1 MLPTDENLESAV
13 EQGDQLGELAG
24 EKEAQAAV
32 TSLQYSSGDAA
43 GIDSTVHS
51 GGFPNTLPPSQ
62 PVSLGPSSST
72 SEVAGII
79 RAMDQIRQR
88 LKRRSVVEAQDPATD
103 ENAGA
108 ASTMT
113 GFLRMRQT
121 AREWRMKT
129 WYCVLYKAHLYWY
142 ASKKDAR
149 VAKRLQGRVNVVG
162 AEVSTGHGKIHV
174 YPHAFVFTARNGQVY
189 FCSAPTDTEQQQWIE
204 EMNAASPKL
213 CGNPDKMAA
222 VQTRS
227 SSSTSTASSSES
239 GSNSTSS
246 FAFFGSNRGT
256 QQSFRRR
263 SSTSFGSRLEVHTKH
278 NNNNSKQSH
287 DDMRTCCCT
296 CELEFSALRRH
307 RYVCGSC
314 DQSFCRWHC
323 SKDVNISGEN
333 GTRSARVCDSCA
345 YRQYFI
351 TFAVALT
358 STMVEER
365 KKTSCSGIMGIHDC
379 FRHQRRHSSAA
390 ILQSVGDVEDAIKLI
405 PQCHRREWNELKLI
419 VSRPASFTALNLM
432 CLMKKYLHTPWL
444 FARTLCLFIP
454 IFEVDPNGDL
464 AEYWVQFIGMYVP
477 LVKSVYPDVAFEA
490 ATGLIRTASA
500 PEFNTD
506 RGTFDEQQAALYL
519 YIDVVVAICRRSPF
533 FALRTV
539 WECLAL
545 YDDARQKGNVVCANY
560 ILLLIYLVSSF
571 HGDSELVASLWLQDA
586 PEAQADAMVGAMDDL
601 FRVMDLA
608 GSEAPCTLAAQWIHA
623 KRSVDICRLRQCVLE
638 SAASSNEPET
648 TTLLEVLSPFPA
660 EAKSLYEELV
670 DTVTNNAAG
679 VSEMDSV
686 NQQSQRDPEQ
696 LFNDE
701 ANFVHNLT
709 VIAERLRLV
718 TPVAARKQALRGL
731 LHELQDHLAAAGS
744 SSYVYLPLDG
754 VDAGSATQI
763 LRVVPDEGKVFSTRC
778 RAPTMMVFE
787 ALVPESQRIVAPAT
801 GLTDQDNQDGKESE
815 AKVPFLSQGSAS
827 RKRVP
832 LHKLGR
838 QDSQMLDQL
847 LCSFEEASITSLVAN
862 AGADPSPESS
872 SQSNSFEDES
882 FQAELSIDEAQLIYG
897 ESTTA
902 SISGAAVQD
911 NEDAEVTDVAVGQA
925 TRRPE
930 TWEEKTKRIQASS
943 ELGDRPGWTLVSVIA
958 KSFDDLRQEVF
969 ALQLMTTLRSI
980 FHGNDLGHLYLRPY
994 RILCTGA
1001 NVGLIETLT
1010 DALSID
1016 AVKKQFGSL
1025 PQYFTALFGNES
1037 SIEYQEARQELI
1049 ASMAASSVYC
1059 YLFQIKDRHNGNIM
1073 IDRMGHIIHIDFG
1086 FMLGIAP
1093 GGAFSLEKDC
1103 PFKLTTEMVE
1113 LMGSNKS
1120 RGFKRFRELFLEGML
1135 AVRREYIKLLS
1146 IIHLT
1151 ITDSPFPCFQQ
1162 QSPGVV
1168 LDGFRR
1174 RLFLE
1179 HSDEVATEMILGLV
1193 SKSHNNWG
1201 MRQYDKFQKSTNGIL
1216 S

>member
-1 MLPTDENLESAV
+1 MAGEMHAADAARISEPLPLPPSAAVSPRMALPTRIESVV
-13 EQGDQLGELAG
+13 EQDDQLGELVG
-24 EKEAQAAV
+24 EEAQAPV
-32 TSLQYSSGDAA
+32 TSRRYSGDA
-43 GIDSTVHS
+43 GRDSTVHS
-51 GGFPNTLPPSQ
+51 GGFTNTPPPSL
-62 PVSLGPSSST
+62 PVSLDQLSSTT

-88 LKRRSVVEAQDPATD
+88 LKRRSVVEAQDPAAD
-103 ENAGA
+103 DGAGA

-113 GFLRMRQT
+113 GFLRMRQS

-189 FCSAPTDTEQQQWIE
+189 FCSAPTNTEQQLWIQ

-213 CGNPDKMAA
+213 CDSSDKMVA

-239 GSNSTSS
+239 GSGSSS
-246 FAFFGSNRGT
+246 FAFLGSNRGMR
-256 QQSFRRR
+256 QSFRRR
-263 SSTSFGSRLEVHTKH
+263 SSASFGGRLETHTKH
-278 NNNNSKQSH
+278 NNNNQSH
-287 DDMRTCCCT
+287 NDTSTCCCA

-314 DQSFCRWHC
+314 DLSFCRWHC

-358 STMVEER
+358 LTMVEER
-365 KKTSCSGIMGIHDC
+365 KTCRAGIMGIHNC

-390 ILQSVGDVEDAIKLI
+390 ILQSGDDGDDDIKLI
-405 PQCHRREWNELKLI
+405 PQCHRGEWNELKLI

-432 CLMKKYLHTPWL
+432 CMMKKYVNMPWL

-454 IFEVDPNGDL
+454 IFEVDPDGDL

-477 LVKSVYPDVAFEA
+477 LVKSVYPDAAFEA
-490 ATGLIRTASA
+490 ATGLTRAASA
-500 PEFNTD
+500 PEFNAD

-560 ILLLIYLVSSF
+560 IMLMIYLVSSF
-571 HGDSELVASLWLQDA
+571 HGDSELVANLWLQDA
-586 PEAQADAMVGAMDDL
+586 PEAQADAVVGAMDDL
-601 FRVMDLA
+601 SRVMDRA
-608 GSEAPCTLAAQWIHA
+608 GSEASRTLAAQWIHA
-623 KRSVDICRLRQCVLE
+623 KRSVDISRSRQCVLQ
-638 SAASSNEPET
+638 SAASSNGLET
-648 TTLLEVLSPFPA
+648 TMLLEVFSPFPA
-660 EAKSLYEELV
+660 EAESLYQELI
-670 DTVTNNAAG
+670 DTVMNNAAG
-679 VSEMDSV
+679 ASEIDSE
-686 NQQSQRDPEQ
+686 NQHNRHDPEQ

-709 VIAERLRLV
+709 VIAERLRLM
-718 TPVAARKQALRGL
+718 TPVTTRKQALRGL

-754 VDAGSATQI
+754 TDAGSVTQI

-787 ALVPESQRIVAPAT
+787 ALVPESQRITALAT
-801 GLTDQDNQDGKESE
+801 ELTDRDDQDGEESE
-815 AKVPFLSQGSAS
+815 AKVPFLSQASAS
-827 RKRVP
+827 WKRSP
-832 LHKLGR
+832 LHKLER

-847 LCSFEEASITSLVAN
+847 LCSLEEASIASLVAN
-862 AGADPSPESS
+862 ADADSPSDSS
-872 SQSNSFEDES
+872 SPTNSFEDES
-882 FQAELSIDEAQLIYG
+882 LPSELSIDEAQLIYE

-902 SISGAAVQD
+902 GISGAAHD
-911 NEDAEVTDVAVGQA
+911 NEVADIVVGQA
-925 TRRPE
+925 TRPE
-930 TWEEKTKRIQASS
+930 TWEEKMKRIQASS
-943 ELGDRPGWTLVSVIA
+943 EFGDRPGWTLVSVIA

-969 ALQLMTTLRSI
+969 ALQLMTTLHSI
-980 FHGNDLGHLYLRPY
+980 LHSNDLGHLYLRPY

-1025 PQYFTALFGNES
+1025 PQYFTALFGDES
-1037 SIEYQEARQELI
+1037 SVEYQEARQELVT
-1049 ASMAASSVYC
+1049 SMAASSVYC

-1073 IDRMGHIIHIDFG
+1073 IDCMGHIIHIDFG

-1103 PFKLTTEMVE
+1103 PFKLTNEMVE
-1113 LMGSNKS
+1113 LMGGDES
-1120 RGFKRFRELFLEGML
+1120 RGFKRFRQLFLEGML
-1135 AVRREYIKLLS
+1135 A
-1146 IIHLT
+1146 
-1151 ITDSPFPCFQQ
+1151 

-1193 SKSHNNWG
+1193 RKSHNNWG

-1216 S
+1216 P